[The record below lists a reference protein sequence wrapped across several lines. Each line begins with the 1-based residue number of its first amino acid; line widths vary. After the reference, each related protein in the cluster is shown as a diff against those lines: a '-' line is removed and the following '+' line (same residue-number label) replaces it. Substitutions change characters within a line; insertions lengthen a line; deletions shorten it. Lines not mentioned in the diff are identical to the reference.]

1 MVTGIYLRLV
11 GVAVDGMLDMF
22 VGSSSSGSVGGGNK
36 SVIGVLEQ
44 LASIAK
50 DRCLVV
56 MMTMMMMMMMMI
68 IMMMMIM
75 MMMIMMMMIM
85 VTYSLPE

>member
-22 VGSSSSGSVGGGNK
+22 VGSSTSGSGGGGSK

-50 DRCLVV
+50 DRCV
-56 MMTMMMMMMMMI
+56 
-68 IMMMMIM
+68 
-75 MMMIMMMMIM
+75 
-85 VTYSLPE
+85 